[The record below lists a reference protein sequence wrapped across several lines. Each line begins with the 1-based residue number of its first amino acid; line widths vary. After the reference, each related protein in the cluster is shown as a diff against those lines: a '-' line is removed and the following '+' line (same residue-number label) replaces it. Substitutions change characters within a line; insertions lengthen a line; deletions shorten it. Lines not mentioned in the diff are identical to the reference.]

1 MLVERLLGEFAQ
13 LGGILPKHLSSGFFI
28 LERLENLG
36 GDAVLVVLG
45 ELADFTER
53 VFK

>member
-13 LGGILPKHLSSGFFI
+13 LGGILPKHLSPGFFI

-36 GDAVLVVLG
+36 GDAVLLVLG
-45 ELADFTER
+45 EVGDFSER
-53 VFK
+53 VFR